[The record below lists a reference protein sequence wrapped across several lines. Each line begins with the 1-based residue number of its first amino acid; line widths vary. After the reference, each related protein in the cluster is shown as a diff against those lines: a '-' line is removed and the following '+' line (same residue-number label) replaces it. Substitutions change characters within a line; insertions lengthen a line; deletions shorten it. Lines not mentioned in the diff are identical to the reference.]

1 MAPTMITKIISSY
14 AEVKNGKRFFLY
26 TSLFGFLIIFASCP
40 TKENEIPG
48 PNIVGIRAEI
58 NRILLS
64 PLAFDG
70 AIVAVEGLAH
80 DVKQEASNGGNQ
92 SLTTFKLAD
101 LQGNFINVS
110 IPGTW
115 EIFVND
121 YLVVGGTYRRT
132 ENKIEAQQIE
142 KIVLEKKK

>member
-1 MAPTMITKIISSY
+1 MMTRKIDFHSPRK
-14 AEVKNGKRFFLY
+14 EHKKPFLY
-26 TSLFGFLIIFASCP
+26 ELFLVLTIILVGCGP
-40 TKENEIPG
+40 KETPIPG
-48 PNIVGIRAEI
+48 PNVAGIRAPI
-58 NRILLS
+58 NKILLS

-80 DVKQEASNGGNQ
+80 DVKQETSNGQGQ
-92 SLTTFKLAD
+92 SSTLFKLSD
-101 LQGNFINVS
+101 LQGNYINVS

-115 EIFVND
+115 EILEND
-121 YLVVGGTYRRT
+121 YLVVGGIYRRT